1 MVTRKFHGSACC
13 GSQQKA
19 LAGNAT
25 GGPKS
30 TCALLLIALEI
41 AGPGKEALA
50 GNRCNMLLQLHPFTL
65 FRHRWEDRLKTC
77 QRHTKANICQ
87 LGLDTVNA
95 TPTARPKRRPFRFA
109 YTSSACSTASW
120 EWQLSQMSGP
130 RMVRTWKV
138 EEGIIWESKA
148 PAGQLSWGLNPGSML
163 ATSLLLTC

>member
-1 MVTRKFHGSACC
+1 MTRKFHGSACC

-65 FRHRWEDRLKTC
+65 FRHRWEDRLKILPTPHQSQHLPAGLGYGEC
-77 QRHTKANICQ
+77 YANSSAKTPPVQICLYL
-87 LGLDTVNA
+87 LGLLYCFLGVAIIADVWTSDGQNLEG
-95 TPTARPKRRPFRFA
+95 RRRNHLGKQN
-109 YTSSACSTASW
+109 TSW
-120 EWQLSQMSGP
+120 
-130 RMVRTWKV
+130 
-138 EEGIIWESKA
+138 
-148 PAGQLSWGLNPGSML
+148 PAGG
-163 ATSLLLTC
+163 